1 MKLLKIKIPE
11 IKPFKRVI
19 SPEFKKPTSLEE
31 ERVQQICKKLYGHKV
46 YKKCSKYKR
55 VEQLLKK
62 QENDNKDNLKNN
74 LLEISNI
81 IELITLE

>member
-31 ERVQQICKKLYGHKV
+31 ERVQQICKKLYGHNI
-46 YKKCSKYKR
+46 YKKCSKYKK

-62 QENDNKDNLKNN
+62 QKHNNKDNLKNQ
-74 LLEISNI
+74 LLQISNV

>member
-31 ERVQQICKKLYGHKV
+31 DKVQQFCKKLYGHRV
-46 YKKCSKYKR
+46 FKKCSKYKR

>member
-1 MKLLKIKIPE
+1 MKILKIKIPE

-19 SPEFKKPTSLEE
+19 SPEFKKPSSLEE
-31 ERVQQICKKLYGHKV
+31 DRVQQICKKLYGHNIF
-46 YKKCSKYKR
+46 KKCSKYKK

-62 QENDNKDNLKNN
+62 QKHNNKDNLENN
-74 LLEISNI
+74 LLQISNV

>member
-31 ERVQQICKKLYGHKV
+31 ERVQQICKKLYGHNI
-46 YKKCSKYKR
+46 YKKCSKYKK

-62 QENDNKDNLKNN
+62 QINMNSLKNQ
-74 LLEISNI
+74 LLQIS
-81 IELITLE
+81 IEVENK

>member
-31 ERVQQICKKLYGHKV
+31 ERVQQFCKKLYGHRV
-46 YKKCSKYKR
+46 FKKCSKYKR